1 MLYLFQKPCMTSQI
15 FVEVKK
21 LYCGFIWLPSNLP
34 IMIISPRKFKFYCLN
49 SFTSSSH
56 AFKPGCLLTI
66 LIRNIVNYSHDLPLY
81 KPYRCLNCTLHY
93 NCIHFNSALATFSH
107 HIVERDNNFIWS
119 IIPGQ
124 VLLLIPPID
133 GCCLVQFESLHTV
146 ILSLQNY
153 IDCSKCKKCIE
164 MQCCST
170 AEFISSDHCLLVE
183 EKNLSLNDTEQNRW
197 GKSYL
202 NTSSILALISST
214 EHLPSTQFCPTY

>member
-133 GCCLVQFESLHTV
+133 GCCLIQLESLHTI

-153 IDCSKCKKCIE
+153 IDCRKCKKLKKCNAAALQHSSSYQAIIVFLLKKRIYLW
-164 MQCCST
+164 MTRSRT
-170 AEFISSDHCLLVE
+170 AEVRGGINNKKYLLME
-183 EKNLSLNDTEQNRW
+183 NF
-197 GKSYL
+197 
-202 NTSSILALISST
+202 
-214 EHLPSTQFCPTY
+214 H